1 MTSDRTEVQG
11 WLSGRIPAE
20 WGTVSELR
28 MDQHEILVTVRI
40 PEPQGEGDADAA
52 RAGRIQRFRE
62 STRDERMLIA
72 QEAQQKYGKALSW
85 SAQCGDTTQLFAHLA
100 LPIMTRLRI
109 AEREV
114 LDALVSAG
122 IARSRAHALAW
133 CVALVRK
140 HESDWLKELH
150 EAMESVRRVSQ
161 QGPKLH

>member
-1 MTSDRTEVQG
+1 MGQRDEIKG
-11 WLSGRIPAE
+11 WLTGRIPPE
-20 WGTVSELR
+20 WGSVSELR

-52 RAGRIQRFRE
+52 RNGRIQQFRE
-62 STRDERMLIA
+62 STREDRMQIA
-72 QEAQQKYGKALSW
+72 EEAQRKYGKVLSW
-85 SAQCGDTTQLFAHLA
+85 SAQCGETTQLFSHLA

-109 AEREV
+109 SEREV
-114 LDALVSAG
+114 LDALVNAG

-140 HESDWLKELH
+140 HEGDWLKELR
-150 EAMESVRRVSQ
+150 EAMESVRRVSA